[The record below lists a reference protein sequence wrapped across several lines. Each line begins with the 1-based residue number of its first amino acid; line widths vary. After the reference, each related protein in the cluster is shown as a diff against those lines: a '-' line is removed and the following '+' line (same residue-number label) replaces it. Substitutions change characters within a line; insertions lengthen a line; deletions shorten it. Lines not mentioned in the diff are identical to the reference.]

1 MRGERSPSCQIN
13 VALPE
18 GFETTDP
25 FEMSGDFGMSA
36 QSQVQPIAGQDVK
49 LSKSTVHGKLAQF
62 EFGPAS
68 RVRGGAGLDWQTD
81 GVGI

>member
-1 MRGERSPSCQIN
+1 
-13 VALPE
+13 
-18 GFETTDP
+18 
-25 FEMSGDFGMSA
+25 MSA
-36 QSQVQPIAGQDVK
+36 QSQFQPIAGQDVK